1 MLFSSLIRFSSK
13 EVTAQQSGSL
23 TRTSNKSSNS
33 LCSEPGVETDL
44 TICLCG
50 LGNSLKLRQHGTP
63 TLFNKDHNSG
73 GSNMLRD
80 RLCAPQM

>member
-1 MLFSSLIRFSSK
+1 MLFSSLIKFSSK
-13 EVTAQQSGSL
+13 EVTTQQSGSL
-23 TRTSNKSSNS
+23 KRTSNKSSTS

-50 LGNSLKLRQHGTP
+50 LGNSLKLQQHGTP
-63 TLFNKDHNSG
+63 THSHKDHNSG

-80 RLCAPQM
+80 RLCAPQI